1 MLFSVIIP
9 TRNRP
14 EMLERCLTALDGQTI
29 PRDDFEVIVVDDGGT
44 AALDGVVARHARIR
58 LLRQENRGPAVA
70 RNAGIAA
77 ARGEVI
83 VLTDDDCRPEPE
95 WLAELARAVAET
107 PESGIGGNV
116 KPAPENGICGDAS
129 QLLVSYLYNYTDTR
143 MPFFCTNNVAF
154 PRRLLLEIGGFDETF
169 PLAAAEDR
177 DICGRWNARFPLRHV
192 PEAAVVHH
200 QALDF
205 AGFVRQ
211 QFRYGRGAV
220 QFHRR
225 RIQRGDGG
233 VRVAPF
239 QFYSRMLQFPWGMY
253 PAGLAAL
260 HMLLLVV
267 SQVANAAGY
276 FYERGRSGNS

>member
-14 EMLERCLTALDGQTI
+14 EMLDRCLTALDRQTF
-29 PRDDFEVIVVDDGGT
+29 PRDGFEVIVVDDGGT
-44 AALDGVVARHARIR
+44 VALEGIVARHAGVR

-77 ARGEVI
+77 GTGEFI
-83 VLTDDDCRPEPE
+83 VLTDDDCRPESG
-95 WLAELARAVAET
+95 WLAAYSRAVLEMPGA
-107 PESGIGGNV
+107 GLGGDV

-177 DICGRWNARFPLRHV
+177 DICGRWNARYPLRRA
-192 PEAAVVHH
+192 PEASVVHH

-211 QFRYGRGAV
+211 QFRYGRGAF

-239 QFYSRMLQFPWGMY
+239 RFYSRMLRFPWGVY
-253 PAGLAAL
+253 PAGMAAL
-260 HMLLLVV
+260 HMVLLVI

-276 FYERGRSGNS
+276 FYERGRPDKS